1 MMIRKCRFPFPFSN
15 ASVDVEAT
23 PIGGAISPKLTCGA
37 ISSKRL
43 NSGIKHSPSSPVS
56 FIAGNKAALPMSPN
70 GSHTSANF
78 GSISG
83 VKQAPMSPNG
93 ATGSELDAL
102 AAATAA
108 AVMEKRRREEEASV
122 DMEMDE
128 KLVRE
133 DEDEREEEEERKR
146 GLTAGLSLDLVR
158 ISVTEKGN
166 LYQCSICG

>member
-1 MMIRKCRFPFPFSN
+1 M
-15 ASVDVEAT
+15 
-23 PIGGAISPKLTCGA
+23 
-37 ISSKRL
+37 
-43 NSGIKHSPSSPVS
+43 
-56 FIAGNKAALPMSPN
+56 
-70 GSHTSANF
+70 
-78 GSISG
+78 
-83 VKQAPMSPNG
+83 
-93 ATGSELDAL
+93 
-102 AAATAA
+102 
-108 AVMEKRRREEEASV
+108 